1 ADKRI
6 REGKITDERKH
17 GQAINDL
24 RNYMYFDVC
33 SNQAGAALSVAV
45 KLKGDPH
52 WRASDWGIANY
63 KIDRSGIFRTTVLL
77 PKRARLEDI
86 ERIVV
91 RCDIKDN
98 PKTSQEL
105 SQTPFASCELRS
117 INKVF
122 VLDDDYQP
130 GAPLKLS
137 FQPVKMRFGE
147 MIEVYEDETKR

>member
-45 KLKGDPH
+45 KLKGDPV

-63 KIDRSGIFRTTVLL
+63 RIDRSGIFRTTALL
-77 PKRARLEDI
+77 PKRARLEEI
-86 ERIVV
+86 ERIVA
-91 RCDIKDN
+91 RCDVKGA
-98 PKTSQEL
+98 PRTSLEL
-105 SQTPFASCELRS
+105 SQVTKPPCELR
-117 INKVF
+117 
-122 VLDDDYQP
+122 
-130 GAPLKLS
+130 
-137 FQPVKMRFGE
+137 
-147 MIEVYEDETKR
+147 